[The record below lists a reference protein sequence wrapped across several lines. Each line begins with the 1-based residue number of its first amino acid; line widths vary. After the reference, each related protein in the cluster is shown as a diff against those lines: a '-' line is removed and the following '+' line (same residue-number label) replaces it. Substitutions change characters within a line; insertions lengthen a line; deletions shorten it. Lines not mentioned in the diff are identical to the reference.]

1 MTSRLALTV
10 ALAVIAWLGAH
21 SSALANGSLPVVTR
35 LAGAEHPP
43 LVALRSGQHGRLAAR
58 DVAQDA
64 GLIKIANNFTQYK
77 NSPYWGWSGYAIC
90 GPQGGC
96 ADATEQWLA
105 TAFTPKANHVATR
118 IEVPALYYSGTNG
131 VVLSLYDD
139 AGGVPGK
146 PLHSWQLS
154 NLPNVACCT
163 VVGGSDKRGIP
174 LTGGKQYW
182 IVIGTSAKDATAV
195 ALWALTEFADVQ
207 KHGSSF
213 DIYCSGS
220 GCTQLGYKEN
230 AWNLMANMIYGL
242 AFSVLGPR

>member
-1 MTSRLALTV
+1 MTSRLTLTI
-10 ALAVIAWLGAH
+10 ALAITALLAANSGV
-21 SSALANGSLPVVTR
+21 LANDSLPVVTR
-35 LAGAEHPP
+35 LASPEHPP
-43 LVALRSGQHGRLAAR
+43 LVSLRTAHHGRLAAR
-58 DVAQDA
+58 DVTEDA
-64 GLIKIANNFTQYK
+64 GLINIANNFTQYK

-146 PLHSWQLS
+146 PLHSWQLV
-154 NLPNVACCT
+154 NLPSVACCT

-182 IVIGTSAKDATAV
+182 IVIRTSTKDATAV
-195 ALWALTEFADVQ
+195 ALWALTELANVQ

-213 DIYCSGS
+213 DIYCAGS
-220 GCTQLGYKEN
+220 GCSQLGYKEN

-242 AFSVLGPR
+242 AFSVLGK